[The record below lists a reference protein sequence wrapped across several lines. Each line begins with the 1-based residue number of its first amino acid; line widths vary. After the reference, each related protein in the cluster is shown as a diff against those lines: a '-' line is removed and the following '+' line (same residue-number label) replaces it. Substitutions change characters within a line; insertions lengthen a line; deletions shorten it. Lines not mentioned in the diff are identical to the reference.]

1 MMKMVH
7 GLVPAGSLRVP
18 LSFLFLP
25 PRVGARGLRPGSE
38 RVPLANMDCFRYN
51 DELTLERG
59 EDRMYKNILLPLDGS
74 EISESAIPHVEALAL
89 GCEAKKVTIIHV
101 VEQERYEGMLA
112 SGKRPGV
119 YLQRTAKKLE
129 SKGINT
135 NIKVLTGDPA
145 EGIVCYAENNPID
158 IIVMASHGRS
168 GVTRWAVGSVADKVF
183 RASSVPVLMVKAPK
197 PPAKKRPPKE

>member
-1 MMKMVH
+1 
-7 GLVPAGSLRVP
+7 
-18 LSFLFLP
+18 LSNID
-25 PRVGARGLRPGSE
+25 R
-38 RVPLANMDCFRYN
+38 FRYN

-59 EDRMYKNILLPLDGS
+59 ENRMYKNILLPLDGS
-74 EISESAIPHVEALAL
+74 EISESAIPHAEALAL

-129 SKGINT
+129 DKGIPT
-135 NIKVLTGDPA
+135 KIKVMTGDPA
-145 EGIVCYAENNPID
+145 EGIVSFAESGPCD

-168 GVTRWAVGSVADKVF
+168 GVSRWAIGSVADKVF
-183 RASSVPVLMVKAPK
+183 RASTIPVLMVKAPK
-197 PPAKKRPPKE
+197 PPVKKRN